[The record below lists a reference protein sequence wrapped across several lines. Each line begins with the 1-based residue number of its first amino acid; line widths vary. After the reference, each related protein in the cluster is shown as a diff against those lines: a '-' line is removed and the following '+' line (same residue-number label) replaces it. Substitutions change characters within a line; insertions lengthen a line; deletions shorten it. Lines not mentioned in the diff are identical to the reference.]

1 MMNGYPD
8 GLKDSPMGVDEHQ
21 AAVPAIDEL
30 IKSQE
35 DANMSVCK
43 APMLIPAPCA
53 NFENMRELMHPE
65 YCIYDINLYQGD
77 GLNAASLKHYYDFC
91 NDPGMGLSVT
101 TSCFPAW
108 RQAKKTNRMAKV
120 IPAVP
125 HRLEGTRVFFFD
137 DNINLHLGGGSD
149 VEGIANLRNVE
160 TSEYVDFSAGQNGFT
175 AHSIFRYTT
184 VHQSTD
190 YNNVLVQ
197 ANILDAMTN
206 PDYFQTIISR
216 FSKPDERLIIFVDVN
231 GTTMAEDTI
240 TVKSMAM
247 VLMAEFFNFVDICP
261 RTAGAPLEIA
271 WPGKPA
277 VSVEKQQSLKS
288 VVNKICNKDEVYYK
302 AFWTLQNCEAF
313 LQKLASQANLSWS
326 RQEGKATVEPADFMT
341 EFNRSHEEI
350 INSPMQDGVP
360 QSWLRCYTAL
370 AEKGHHV
377 IMNSFGVDT
386 YRVLKQIAPDS
397 KQILQL
403 TVNYALWSD
412 KDKKLWNTQFE
423 EKAS

>member
-1 MMNGYPD
+1 MNGYPTGD
-8 GLKDSPMGVDEHQ
+8 LKDSPMGVDEHQ
-21 AAVPAIDEL
+21 AALAPDHPSMTE
-30 IKSQE
+30 Q
-35 DANMSVCK
+35 DANISVAE

-65 YCIYDINLYQGD
+65 YCIYDIDMYQAD
-77 GLNAASLKHYYDFC
+77 GLNGASLKHYYDFC
-91 NDPGMGLSVT
+91 NYPGMGLSVT
-101 TSCFPAW
+101 TSSFPSW
-108 RQAKKTNRMAKV
+108 RKGKKTNSMAKV

-125 HRLEGTRVFFFD
+125 YRLKGSRVFFFD

-149 VEGIANLRNVE
+149 IEGIANLRDIE

-206 PDYFQTIISR
+206 PDYFQAIIGR
-216 FSKPDERLIIFVDVN
+216 FSKPDERLILFVDVN

-261 RTAGAPLEIA
+261 RPADAPLEIA

-288 VVNKICNKDEVYYK
+288 VVNKICNKDEAYYK
-302 AFWTLQNCEAF
+302 AFWTLQNCEVF
-313 LQKLASQANLSWS
+313 IQKLASQADLTWS
-326 RQEGKATVEPADFMT
+326 RQETKAAVDPADFML

-360 QSWLRCYTAL
+360 QSWLRCYAAL
-370 AEKGHHV
+370 AKGGHHV

-412 KDKKLWNTQFE
+412 KDKKLWNAQFE
-423 EKAS
+423 DKAS

>member
-1 MMNGYPD
+1 M
-8 GLKDSPMGVDEHQ
+8 SVDEHQ
-21 AAVPAIDEL
+21 ALVESIEDLSNP
-30 IKSQE
+30 KE
-35 DANMSVCK
+35 DASMSVSQQLPVYLQ
-43 APMLIPAPCA
+43 APMIIPAACD
-53 NFENMRELMHPE
+53 NFANMRELMHPE
-65 YCIYDINLYQGD
+65 YCIYDINLYEGD
-77 GLNAASLKHYYDFC
+77 GLNAAALKHYYDFC
-91 NDPGMGLSVT
+91 NYPGMGLSVT

-125 HRLEGTRVFFFD
+125 YRLKGARVFFFD

-149 VEGIANLRNVE
+149 VEGIANLRNIE
-160 TSEYVDFSAGQNGFT
+160 TSKYVDFSAGQNGFT

-184 VHQSTD
+184 VHESTD

-216 FSKPDERLIIFVDVN
+216 FSKPDERLTLFVDVN

-247 VLMAEFFNFVDICP
+247 VLMAEFFNFVDIRP
-261 RTAGAPLEIA
+261 RQGDAPLEIA

-277 VSVEKQQSLKS
+277 VSVEKQQSVKS

-302 AFWTLQNCEAF
+302 AFWTLQNCDEF
-313 LQKLASQANLSWS
+313 IRKLASQADLVWS
-326 RQEGKATVEPADFMT
+326 RQETKATVDPAEFMT
-341 EFNRSHEEI
+341 EFHKSHEEI
-350 INSPMQDGVP
+350 VNSPMQDGVP
-360 QSWLRCYTAL
+360 QSWLRCYAAL
-370 AEKGHHV
+370 AKSGHHV

-386 YRVLKQIAPDS
+386 HRVLKQIALDS
-397 KQILQL
+397 KQIVQL
-403 TVNYALWSD
+403 TINYALWSD
-412 KDKKLWNTQFE
+412 KDKKLWNAQFQN
-423 EKAS
+423 AAC